1 MYNILNKYKR
11 IFFLLTK
18 LVIVV
23 GAFYFLYQ
31 KVFSNQQLP
40 VKEFLNEISILL
52 SKGIWPIILVLLF
65 TDANWL
71 LEIVKWKK
79 LTNIE
84 KKTSFF
90 EAYVQCFA
98 SLTSSIITPNRIG
111 EYGAKSIYFEK
122 GKRKQIMLLN
132 LIGNLSQLLITITF
146 GVFGLFFLIKNY
158 SFQYPEIN
166 VLKIVLIVGILVIV
180 ILFRKK
186 LKLYKIGAYFKSI
199 SKKIYVEIVGLSF
212 LRYVFFSHQF
222 IYLLHL
228 FSVEIDYF
236 TALNLLFCLYFL
248 ASIIP
253 SIAIFDWAIKGS
265 IAVWLFSF
273 VGVNEITILTITTVM
288 WLLNFAI
295 PAIIGS
301 IFVLNFKLKK
311 SE

>member
-18 LVIVV
+18 LVIV
-23 GAFYFLYQ
+23 ACALYFLYMKIAKNKSLPFQ
-31 KVFSNQQLP
+31 AFLEQL
-40 VKEFLNEISILL
+40 SIVG
-52 SKGIWPIILVLLF
+52 SKGIFVILILLLF

-71 LEIVKWKK
+71 LEIFKWKK
-79 LTNIE
+79 LASIE
-84 KKTSFF
+84 NKISFF
-90 EAYVQCFA
+90 EAYQQCFA

-166 VLKIVLIVGILVIV
+166 VLKIVLIVGILVIA

>member
-11 IFFLLTK
+11 IFFLLAK

-23 GAFYFLYQ
+23 GAFYFLYE

-40 VKEFLNEISILL
+40 AKEFLNEISILF
-52 SKGIWPIILVLLF
+52 SKGICPIILVLLF

-79 LTNIE
+79 LANIE

-90 EAYVQCFA
+90 EAYEQCFA
-98 SLTSSIITPNRIG
+98 SLTASIITPNRIG

-166 VLKIVLIVGILVIV
+166 VLKIVLIVGILVIA

-186 LKLYKIGAYFKSI
+186 LKLNKIGAYFKSI

-222 IYLLHL
+222 IFLLYL
-228 FSVEIDYF
+228 FGVDADYF
-236 TALNLLFCLYFL
+236 TTLNLLFCMYFI

-273 VGVNEITILTITTVM
+273 VGINKLTIITITTIM

-301 IFVLNFKLKK
+301 IFVLNFKLEK